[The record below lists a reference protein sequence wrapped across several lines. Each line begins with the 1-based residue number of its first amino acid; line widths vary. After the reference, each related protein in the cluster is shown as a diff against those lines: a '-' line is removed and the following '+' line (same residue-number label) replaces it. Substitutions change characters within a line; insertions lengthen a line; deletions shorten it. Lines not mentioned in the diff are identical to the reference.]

1 MFDNLKKS
9 IKIKNYEVS
18 NRMKYAATV
27 NNFCDIK
34 TGEVTDTEVA
44 YLEERAKGKFGIVT
58 SQGAFTHILGKG
70 YKGQMGIHEESMLP
84 GLKRI
89 ADAINKHGS
98 MSLGQ
103 IMHTGRYAHP
113 HDYGIDDLPRGP
125 SDFTSPIKRYG
136 KCKGMT
142 KDEIHEQVEAHGR
155 AARWFKEAGFDGV
168 EICGIVGYLIADFLS
183 SWTNLRDDEYGGSLE
198 NRARFFI
205 EIIDICR
212 KEVGPDYPLTIR
224 LNSADFIKG
233 GNSED
238 DYLEI
243 AKMVHDKVDL
253 ISMTVG
259 WHETS
264 TSVITP
270 DIEPGHWLYLPERWK
285 KEGIKPPLCMAYR
298 LNYPDLPDKAVADGI
313 IDMWEVCRPGIAD
326 AFMAQKVLEDRPEDI
341 TVCPA
346 CDFGCFMKVFIDAK
360 MACMVNPR
368 CGNESDA
375 DYDIKPASRKKKV
388 MVVGAGPSGM
398 EVARLA
404 SIRGHDVTLYEKQD
418 KLGGQ
423 VRLGVKTPIT
433 KDWRYMVTYYE
444 AQMKKENVK
453 VVTGKEVTTDIV
465 DKESPDVLVIA
476 TGAHPLVPSVPGLDS
491 PKVID
496 LYDVLDEKVEVGQK
510 VVFWGSRELVVQTAE
525 WLAEQGKDV
534 TLVEEGKKIG
544 RDINIFNILC
554 HRTLL
559 KKLNIKQLTE
569 IKVNKITDQGLV
581 ITKEGKEETIPA
593 DSIIVV
599 PKMESDNELLEDV
612 SAVTDM
618 EIHSVGDCV
627 APRKLF
633 VAIHEG
639 FKTGLK
645 V

>member
-1 MFDNLKKS
+1 
-9 IKIKNYEVS
+9 
-18 NRMKYAATV
+18 
-27 NNFCDIK
+27 
-34 TGEVTDTEVA
+34 
-44 YLEERAKGKFGIVT
+44 
-58 SQGAFTHILGKG
+58 
-70 YKGQMGIHEESMLP
+70 
-84 GLKRI
+84 
-89 ADAINKHGS
+89 
-98 MSLGQ
+98 
-103 IMHTGRYAHP
+103 
-113 HDYGIDDLPRGP
+113 
-125 SDFTSPIKRYG
+125 
-136 KCKGMT
+136 
-142 KDEIHEQVEAHGR
+142 
-155 AARWFKEAGFDGV
+155 
-168 EICGIVGYLIADFLS
+168 
-183 SWTNLRDDEYGGSLE
+183 
-198 NRARFFI
+198 
-205 EIIDICR
+205 
-212 KEVGPDYPLTIR
+212 
-224 LNSADFIKG
+224 
-233 GNSED
+233 
-238 DYLEI
+238 
-243 AKMVHDKVDL
+243 
-253 ISMTVG
+253 
-259 WHETS
+259 
-264 TSVITP
+264 
-270 DIEPGHWLYLPERWK
+270 
-285 KEGIKPPLCMAYR
+285 
-298 LNYPDLPDKAVADGI
+298 
-313 IDMWEVCRPGIAD
+313 
-326 AFMAQKVLEDRPEDI
+326 
-341 TVCPA
+341 
-346 CDFGCFMKVFIDAK
+346 
-360 MACMVNPR
+360 
-368 CGNESDA
+368 
-375 DYDIKPASRKKKV
+375 
-388 MVVGAGPSGM
+388 M